1 MCYNYTIMEDLI
13 YLIQTPPFWLKT
25 PPLSLVYL
33 KTYLQK
39 KGIKANILDLNME
52 LFRLSSLPLKRWLS
66 LDGQFEKGF
75 FSFTEKR
82 YPDFLES
89 IYKKIEPA
97 SFIGFSLTQRN
108 LPFTFRLAEKI
119 SQKYPQKN
127 LIFGGPQTLFLKKT
141 PEFSLSNYW
150 VIGEGEIPLWE
161 IIQNQKNRFY
171 YFREISDLDTLDFY
185 DFQPLDINLYSNYL
199 PLFSSRGCPFR
210 CKFCTENKL
219 SVTYRQHSALY
230 MVEQIKYLQ
239 RKYNVNNF
247 VFCNSLINYSENW
260 LKEFCLL
267 LIKNHLRINWEAQA
281 RITENFSLP
290 TAKLMK
296 KSGCYNLFIGLESGS
311 DKVLKKMNK
320 GFTTIMAQKFL
331 ETLHKANINFE
342 ISLIFGYP
350 GESQKEFS
358 ETINFIIKNKKNISK
373 VAQVNPFID
382 YYQPDSKKN
391 RPKAEISKR
400 IEKFL
405 NIIRSENI
413 KYTKSFINNLVYF
426 S

>member
-1 MCYNYTIMEDLI
+1 MEDLI

-25 PPLSLVYL
+25 PPLSLAYL

-39 KGIKANILDLNME
+39 KGIKTNILDLNMG
-52 LFRLSSLPLKRWLS
+52 LFRLSSLPLKRWLT
-66 LDGQFEKGF
+66 LDDQFEKNLF
-75 FSFTEKR
+75 YFIEKR
-82 YPDFLES
+82 YPDFLEHL
-89 IYKKIEPA
+89 YKKIEPA
-97 SFIGFSLTQRN
+97 SFVGFSLTKRN

-119 SQKYPQKN
+119 VQKYPQKN

-141 PEFSLSNYW
+141 PEFSLPSYW
-150 VIGEGEIPLWE
+150 VIGEGEIPLSE

-185 DFQPLDINLYSNYL
+185 DFQPLDIKFYSSYL
-199 PLFSSRGCPFR
+199 PLFSSRGCPFK
-210 CKFCTENKL
+210 CNFCTENKL

-239 RKYNVNNF
+239 KKYNVNNF
-247 VFCNSLINYSENW
+247 VFCDSLINYHENW
-260 LKEFCLL
+260 LKDFCLL
-267 LIKNHLRINWEAQA
+267 LIKKRLKINWEAQA
-281 RITENFSLP
+281 RITEKFSFS

-311 DKVLKKMNK
+311 DKILKKMNK
-320 GFTTIMAQKFL
+320 GFTTLMAQKFL
-331 ETLHKANINFE
+331 ETLHKADVHFE

-358 ETINFIIKNKKNISK
+358 ETINFITKNKKNIPK
-373 VAQVNPFID
+373 IAQANPFID
-382 YYQPDSKKN
+382 YFQANSNKN
-391 RPKAEISKR
+391 RPKVEMIKR

-405 NIIRSENI
+405 NVMRSEDI
-413 KYTKSFINNLVYF
+413 KYTKSFINNLLYF